1 MKLEIIKQRT
11 SYNIVDERISE
22 ILRNIYSYRE
32 KDT

>member
-11 SYNIVDERISE
+11 SYNTVDERISE